1 MTELDGWSMTGKL
14 DNFPQGA
21 SALRNTR
28 EWAKEQREEI
38 AAAANA
44 KARKEKHSDLE
55 LFTPNH

>member
-44 KARKEKHSDLE
+44 KARKEKH
-55 LFTPNH
+55 